1 MNAAIEDQDLA
12 EWTIIGTRS
21 RDRHAQSVVKIDLIA
36 IDKTLASLGLRSRR
50 GKSSANALPWVGAF
64 SGSHP
69 LFHSDSGVSV
79 AVAFVRSHISGPG
92 VGRSGGSISGGPI
105 HTCTPWMRP
114 SDI

>member
-1 MNAAIEDQDLA
+1 MVAKR
-12 EWTIIGTRS
+12 IGS
-21 RDRHAQSVVKIDLIA
+21 PLKSVMSQVLQNFVPSSGLIA

-79 AVAFVRSHISGPG
+79 AVAFVRSQISGPG
-92 VGRSGGSISGGPI
+92 FGRSGGSSSGGPI